1 MRTYILILLI
11 LFSNQSTAQYI
22 QAEYKVEIGYPQ
34 GFTLDYIGKYFTSG
48 TKSVEYLLPL
58 YLDKYP
64 SGSLTLNDKLYA
76 VPTDT
81 VQRYSVVD
89 VDSGIVKIATE
100 YGNEYY
106 TFENNFLLWEVFP
119 EIRNIDGLNC
129 QRAQWRGR
137 KDGIVLGEVWFAT
150 DIPVVAGFKQL
161 IGIPGLIVELK
172 YGNDYTAK
180 LISYEITSEISP
192 EVFEPKVFNQKRIK
206 FIGHFKNDMTT
217 EPLKEKK
224 PEKKRQSY
232 SDILN
237 Q

>member
-1 MRTYILILLI
+1 MRTNTIILFI
-11 LFSNQSTAQYI
+11 LFSYQTTAQNI
-22 QAEYKVEIGYPQ
+22 RAEYSVEIQYPA
-34 GFTLDYIGKYFTSG
+34 GFSLDYNGKYFTSG
-48 TKSVEYLLPL
+48 TKSAEYLMPL

-64 SGSLTLNDKLYA
+64 SGSLTLNDKYYA

-81 VQRYSVVD
+81 VQRYTVVD
-89 VDSGIVKIATE
+89 VDSGIAKIATE

-137 KDGIVLGEVWFAT
+137 KNGMVLGEVWFAM

-172 YGNDYTAK
+172 YGNDYSAK

-192 EVFEPKVFNQKRIK
+192 EVFEPKVFDQKPFK
-206 FIGHFKNDMTT
+206 FIGHFKKDIST
-217 EPLKEKK
+217 EPFKEKK
-224 PEKKRQSY
+224 PQKNRKSY

>member
-1 MRTYILILLI
+1 MKPLIFVLFI
-11 LFSNQSTAQYI
+11 LFSYQTTAQHI
-22 QAEYKVEIGYPQ
+22 RAEYKVEIQYPA
-34 GFTLDYIGKYFTSG
+34 GFTLDYTGKYFTSG
-48 TKSVEYLLPL
+48 TKSAEYLLPL

-64 SGSLTLNDKLYA
+64 SGSKRMNDKYYA

-89 VDSGIVKIATE
+89 LDSGVVKIATE

-106 TFENNFLLWEVFP
+106 TFENNFILWEVFP
-119 EIRNIDGLNC
+119 EIRNIAGLHC

-137 KDGIVLGEVWFAT
+137 KNGMVLGEVWFAT

-172 YGNDYTAK
+172 FGNDYTAK
-180 LISYEITSEISP
+180 LVSYEITSEIPP
-192 EVFEPKVFNQKRIK
+192 EVFVPKVFDLKPFK
-206 FIGHFKNDMTT
+206 FIGHFKNDITT
-217 EPLKEKK
+217 EPLKDKK
-224 PEKKRQSY
+224 PQKKRQTY
-232 SDILN
+232 YDIIN